1 MKRAGGGQATLA
13 TGESGEHAMLAE
25 DNSGEHTM
33 LAMGNSDEARHEGGP
48 LVGNRQAQR
57 PRWRGWLRIGSLL
70 LLWAS
75 LTVSLGTG
83 GSDDRGQLQGASL
96 WLPHDGS
103 AAVWLAWTTL
113 TGLLLCSLLPA
124 VALQRTTVRRE
135 LAQSRIV
142 SGEPVV
148 VRLTVRTPLLLPFV
162 WVTVREELIAEAR
175 ADATIVAS
183 RRLLLP
189 WLRREWQMEYTLT
202 DLPRGVYRWRSTELN
217 AGDLLGAGERRL
229 RVSAPSCLHVAPT
242 RSVSVAGR
250 MGGSADG
257 AGASEETSL
266 LRLRASQAGPGIERR
281 PYRSGDALRH
291 LDWRAAAKGGEW
303 LTRLEPVEAPEPLR
317 ILLDRRGERSP
328 AGQRLL
334 DAAAELALA
343 AAEAESD
350 RGAELLVDGLTVARA
365 GAEAGYAQL
374 QQALAEVALPM
385 PGERCGVWAPGWIA
399 SGSGSGAAGDRSLL
413 IITSEAVRWQALAVA
428 ALDSGLRAEIWE
440 VAEARQESRAADGLR
455 AGADAGGDR
464 QAGHSNR
471 PDRADRV
478 DAEVLAHGSHMKRW
492 VVGETGLRLQDSWG
506 GGARDAVI
514 S

>member
-1 MKRAGGGQATLA
+1 MKRARGGQ
-13 TGESGEHAMLAE
+13 
-25 DNSGEHTM
+25 TM
-33 LAMGNSDEARHEGGP
+33 LATRDSGEALHEEAP
-48 LVGNRQAQR
+48 LAGSRQTHR
-57 PRWRGWLRIGSLL
+57 PRWRSWVRIASLL
-70 LLWAS
+70 LLWAG

-83 GSDDRGQLQGASL
+83 DGDSRGLLQGDSL
-96 WLPHDGS
+96 WLLHDGS

-124 VALQRTTVRRE
+124 VALQGTMVRRE
-135 LAQSRIV
+135 LWHTQIA

-189 WLRREWQMEYTLT
+189 WLRREWQMQYTLT
-202 DLPRGVYRWRSTELN
+202 DLPRGVYRWRPTELT
-217 AGDLLGAGERRL
+217 AGDLLGAGERQL
-229 RVSAPSCLHVAPT
+229 RVSAPGCLYVAPS

-250 MGGSADG
+250 RGGSAGG
-257 AGASEETSL
+257 AGSIEETSL

-281 PYRSGDALRH
+281 PYRNGDALRH

-303 LTRLEPVEAPEPLR
+303 LTRLEPVETPEPLQ

-343 AAEAESD
+343 AAEAERG
-350 RGAELLVDGLTVARA
+350 RGAELLVDGRTVARA
-365 GAEAGYAQL
+365 GDEAGYAQL
-374 QQALAEVALPM
+374 RLALAEVALPM
-385 PGERCGVWAPGWIA
+385 PGERCGVWAPGWLA
-399 SGSGSGAAGDRSLL
+399 SGSGESGGRSLL
-413 IITSEAVRWQALAVA
+413 ILTSEAEEWQALAAA
-428 ALDSGLRAEIWE
+428 ALDSGFRAEIWE
-440 VAEARQESRAADGLR
+440 VSHARDE
-455 AGADAGGDR
+455 R
-464 QAGHSNR
+464 QGNR
-471 PDRADRV
+471 PDRLSRTDRADKKDRADRADMV
-478 DAEVLAHGSHMKRW
+478 DRADKEKLTRGSHIKRW
-492 VVGETGLRLQDSWG
+492 VIGETGLRLDDDWG